1 MSLFSICPEP
11 RTFAQIRGLSDFAW
25 AAVLVCLALLLLP
38 VVDAKEGGDGAR
50 LDLVETLDVVYGEID
65 GQKLLLDAFIPE
77 SAVGNENGELR
88 PAVVFVHGGGW
99 SAGNKKD
106 FRPYARQLAEQGFA
120 TFSVGYRLFNLQ
132 GDNRWPAQIDDVQRA
147 VRWIRSKASEYG
159 VDPQRIGAAGG
170 SAGGHLVSL
179 LGTVDTRDNSDP
191 ALAEYSSRVSCVV
204 DIFGPTDMGDDFA
217 TKVEAGERVNQLV
230 RGLFGADPK
239 EIPAVVKG
247 ASPLAQVDKG
257 DAAFLIF
264 HGKLDALVP
273 LDHSER
279 LNAALQG
286 VGVESKLVVFD
297 DDGHGF
303 QKPANRARFA
313 EETLAFFNRHLKAK
327 VDSSD
332 AGGGK
337 PGVSAALI
345 SRLESGQGEPV
356 KIVCFGDSVT
366 GLYYHTGGHR
376 AYTDMVGIALQQIY
390 PKAKIEMINAGISGH
405 TTEQGLARMEKDV
418 LFHRPDVVTVM
429 FGLND
434 LAKYGDLEAYRSN
447 LVKIVK
453 RTRAAGG
460 EPILC
465 TPNSVKT
472 TERRPFEK
480 LVEYCRVVREVAAR
494 EKVALCDS
502 FAAFEKMRADDP
514 LAWRLTLSDEIHPN
528 MAGHKA
534 IAEQIAETI
543 SGVGTSLEKVGPAQP
558 ALAFTLEK
566 LAKGEPVQVIAMPPF
581 DSAVVDALKS
591 VNPAAT
597 IHVTPWPTAGKTLA
611 DINSDSKR
619 MVRPAKPSP
628 DLVIMAI
635 PRATRPDGMTREEW
649 IHTRYWIVNYSLSFS
664 AATWDLVA
672 VHPSVFDDP
681 VAMRA
686 DDAEYDELLRKLT
699 AAHDVSLI
707 DRKDGDDR
715 GAGEIFAE
723 WVKGQVE

>member
-1 MSLFSICPEP
+1 MICAALLSLP
-11 RTFAQIRGLSDFAW
+11 
-25 AAVLVCLALLLLP
+25 AAVAKDGES
-38 VVDAKEGGDGAR
+38 DAASK
-50 LDLVETLDVVYGEID
+50 VIETFDVVYGEVD
-65 GQKLLLDAFIPE
+65 GQKLMLDMFSPKGGVDGE
-77 SAVGNENGELR
+77 GNELL

-106 FRPYARQLAEQGFA
+106 FRPYARQLAEQGFV
-120 TFSVGYRLFNLQ
+120 TFSVGYRLFNLE
-132 GDNRWPAQIDDVQRA
+132 GGNLWPAQIDDVQRA

-159 VDPQRIGAAGG
+159 IDPDRIGASGG

-179 LGTVDTRDNSDP
+179 LGTIDTRDNSDA
-191 ALAEYSSRVSCVV
+191 ALAKYSSRVSCVA

-217 TKVEAGERVNQLV
+217 PKVEAGERVNQLV
-230 RGLFGADPK
+230 RGLFGVDPK
-239 EIPAVVKG
+239 EIPEVVKA
-247 ASPLAQVDKG
+247 ASPLAQVDEG

-264 HGKLDALVP
+264 HGKLDKLVP

-279 LNAALQG
+279 FDAALKA

-297 DDGHGF
+297 DEGHGF
-303 QKPANRARFA
+303 QKPGNRARFA
-313 EETLAFFNRHLKAK
+313 LETLAFFNRHLKAN
-327 VDSSD
+327 SEASD
-332 AGGGK
+332 AKK
-337 PGVSAALI
+337 PGVSAEVIA
-345 SRLESGQGEPV
+345 RLESGEGDPV

-405 TTEQGLARMEKDV
+405 TTVQGLARMEKDV

-434 LAKYGDLEAYRSN
+434 LAKSGDLEAYRAN

-460 EPILC
+460 EPVLC

-472 TERRPFEK
+472 TEPRPFEK

-543 SGVGTSLEKVGPAQP
+543 SGVETSLEKVGPPQP
-558 ALAFTLEK
+558 ALAFTLAK
-566 LAKGEPVQVIAMPPF
+566 LAKNEPVQVIAMPPF
-581 DSAVVDALKS
+581 DVAVVDALKS
-591 VNPAAT
+591 ANSAVSVN
-597 IHVTPWPTAGKTLA
+597 VTPWPTEGKTLA
-611 DINSDSKR
+611 DINSDSKK

-635 PRATRPDGMTREEW
+635 PRAARPAEMAQEEW
-649 IHTRYWIVNYSLSFS
+649 IHKRYWIVNYSLSFG
-664 AATWDLVA
+664 AAAWDLVV
-672 VHPSVFDDP
+672 VHPSVFDDAS
-681 VAMRA
+681 AMRA
-686 DDAEYDELLRKLT
+686 DDAEYDDLLRKLT
-699 AAHDVSLI
+699 AAHDVTLI
-707 DRKDGDDR
+707 DRKDGDER
-715 GAGEIFAE
+715 SAEEIFGE
-723 WVKGQVE
+723 WMNGQVESASPEPVK